1 MPSLSYRSE
10 RVGERKENEPIQK
23 TKQSSGKQSRRGFAW
38 LSLLGSGC
46 VFLTVFLLHFIQPDL
61 NPLSR
66 LVSEYALGKQ
76 GWLLTVALMSFAV
89 SALALAGALAVT
101 SNAIRLRIGIVL
113 LVIWGL
119 CAILAALFHTDP
131 IPPRGPLSLSGTIHT
146 IAANIGFFSLTGAIL
161 ACSWHLRA
169 IFGRSVWTRV
179 ITWLALASVISL
191 ILFLIA
197 FVVAVTFGLFV
208 HGLFERLVIA
218 VDLAWL
224 STVALLLLSLP
235 TDQTHAM
242 RSELLTSSE

>member
-1 MPSLSYRSE
+1 ML
-10 RVGERKENEPIQK
+10 
-23 TKQSSGKQSRRGFAW
+23 
-38 LSLLGSGC
+38 
-46 VFLTVFLLHFIQPDL
+46 LTVLLLHVIQPDL

-76 GWLLTVALMSFAV
+76 GWVLAVALMSFAV
-89 SALALAGALAVT
+89 SALALACALVMT
-101 SNAIRLRIGIVL
+101 SNVTRLRIGVVL

-131 IPPRGPLSLSGTIHT
+131 IPPKGPLSLSGTIHT
-146 IAANIGFFSLTGAIL
+146 TAANIGFFSLTGAIL
-161 ACSWHLRA
+161 ICSGHLRA
-169 IFGRSVWTRV
+169 LFGRSVWARV

-191 ILFLIA
+191 ILFLMA
-197 FVVAVTFGLFV
+197 FVAAVTFGVLV

-235 TDQTHAM
+235 ADQ
-242 RSELLTSSE
+242 RERP

>member
-1 MPSLSYRSE
+1 M
-10 RVGERKENEPIQK
+10 
-23 TKQSSGKQSRRGFAW
+23 
-38 LSLLGSGC
+38 
-46 VFLTVFLLHFIQPDL
+46 FLTVFLLHFIQPDL

-76 GWLLTVALMSFAV
+76 GWVLTVALMSFAV
-89 SALALAGALAVT
+89 SALALACALAVT
-101 SNAIRLRIGIVL
+101 SHAIRLHIGVVL

-146 IAANIGFFSLTGAIL
+146 MAANIGFFSLTGVIL

-169 IFGRSVWTRV
+169 IFGRSLWTRV
-179 ITWLALASVISL
+179 ITWLALASVVSL

-224 STVALLLLSLP
+224 SIVALLLLCLP
-235 TDQTHAM
+235 TDQRGAP
-242 RSELLTSSE
+242 SASG

>member
-1 MPSLSYRSE
+1 VE
-10 RVGERKENEPIQK
+10 KGERTIEK
-23 TKQSSGKQSRRGFAW
+23 TKQSSGKQSRRWFAW

-46 VFLTVFLLHFIQPDL
+46 VLLTVVLLHFLQPDL

-76 GWLLTVALMSFAV
+76 GWVLAVALMSFAV
-89 SALALAGALAVT
+89 SALALACALAMT
-101 SNAIRLRIGIVL
+101 SNSIRLRLGVGL

-131 IPPRGPLSLSGTIHT
+131 IPPKGPLSLSGTIHT
-146 IAANIGFFSLTGAIL
+146 TAANIGFFSLTGAIL
-161 ACSWHLRA
+161 ACSGYLRA
-169 IFGRSVWTRV
+169 LFGRSVWTRV
-179 ITWLALASVISL
+179 ISWLAPTSVISL

-197 FVVAVTFGLFV
+197 FVVAVTYGVLV

-235 TDQTHAM
+235 ASIRGSAQSDSGWRRH
-242 RSELLTSSE
+242 R

>member
-1 MPSLSYRSE
+1 M
-10 RVGERKENEPIQK
+10 
-23 TKQSSGKQSRRGFAW
+23 
-38 LSLLGSGC
+38 
-46 VFLTVFLLHFIQPDL
+46 FLTVLLLHVIQPNL

-76 GWLLTVALMSFAV
+76 GWILAVALMSFAV
-89 SALALAGALAVT
+89 SALALACALALT
-101 SNAIRLRIGIVL
+101 SNSIRLRIGVVL

-131 IPPRGPLSLSGTIHT
+131 IPPKGPLSLSGTIHT
-146 IAANIGFFSLTGAIL
+146 TAANIGFFSLTGAVLI
-161 ACSWHLRA
+161 CSEHLRTL
-169 IFGRSVWTRV
+169 FGRSVWTRL
-179 ITWLALASVISL
+179 ITWLALASVVSL

-197 FVVAVTFGLFV
+197 FVVAVTFGVLV

-235 TDQTHAM
+235 TDQ
-242 RSELLTSSE
+242 RECP